1 MVFADAETIMIDNKE
16 VKSIILQDGG
26 ILYKK
31 NEASIT
37 FSFTGTGTFSL
48 LGDDFGDNVVIY
60 WGDGSKEKYID
71 GDMYVYENGNT
82 YFYED
87 ANQFMH
93 HYEDGEETH
102 TVQIFN
108 VKEIGDFA
116 FLSKQGIDN
125 VFISSDVT
133 EIGYGA
139 FMQCPLTNITL
150 SEGLTSIGPVC
161 FSSSNLTKIIIP
173 STVTSLGKNCFA
185 PGTIN
190 KICFLWD
197 TAENI
202 ITYSTDPYQQL
213 STDYKFYIPEGTTQL
228 YVNKGYP
235 LAKLIEGSTS
245 ITLTSDKDTVDAGEI
260 ATIVATLDPPAENT
274 TIIFTIGEE
283 EEQTLVSIGSSFE
296 LSTLNGFDVTNLGN
310 INLFSR
316 ADTQG
321 RFIKILNLM
330 GSTSIMAG
338 KSASFNTYDIMYGYE
353 KIHIDP
359 NNIIVYEYT
368 DSSRT
373 QTKIVDV
380 YSYFLDRNYISEID
394 LTEWD
399 LMSGGSSDRMQ
410 GINNTGVYATTDSNG
425 QAIMKYEGVGAG
437 NVTITGTY
445 MNKNISDD
453 ITITDT
459 EVLHLTSDKESI
471 EKNETA
477 ILTASLLPKKENEV
491 ICINKIISDENLNLE
506 LTSIDNGASHMIKAK
521 VTDENDNGVKNI
533 NIKLFKEE

>member
-245 ITLTSDKDTVDAGEI
+245 ITLTSDKDAVDAGEI
-260 ATIVATLDPPAENT
+260 VTIVATLDPPAENT

-283 EEQTLVSIGSSFE
+283 EEQTLVSIGPGFE

-491 ICINKIISDENLNLE
+491 ICINKIISDENLNLK